1 MFTYLVIVN
10 VNGIRYLTKV
20 ESTSIFN
27 AEKLIL
33 DRGYRGVYYST
44 IVSCNAYGHD
54 GIKTESFYNNMLW
67 SELIGLYDLLE
78 LIDKQNNNIIHTD
91 RAKMFMENKAN
102 AL

>member
-10 VNGIRYLTKV
+10 VNGIKYLTKV
-20 ESTSIFN
+20 KSTSTFN
-27 AEKLIL
+27 AERLIL

-44 IVSCNAYGHD
+44 IISCNAYGHD
-54 GIKTESFYNNMLW
+54 SIKTEHFYDNMLW
-67 SELIGLYDLLE
+67 AEPIGLSDLLE